1 MLAST
6 PLIPG
11 RAQLTLASTLMQHA
25 KLLLSAGCILASAAP
40 PLFAQGFDG
49 VIQFVSYENH
59 PEHPDT
65 MTQMTK
71 GNKVRL
77 EGMGKGGAMIIN
89 GTNRIIVIPEQ
100 KQYMELP
107 MDLGEKATAGES
119 AKHHGVAVKTGKTEN
134 VAGIPCEDWHYKGT
148 DDDGKAQEGDVCVA
162 QGAGFMLN
170 RLAGGVTEHMFDEG
184 GQAFNQAMKNGG
196 GLMKATNN
204 GKVSFVAVKAQATS
218 LPDAMFAPPAGYT
231 KMDVPHMGPRH
242 KP

>member
-1 MLAST
+1 
-6 PLIPG
+6 
-11 RAQLTLASTLMQHA
+11 MQRA
-25 KLLLSAGCILASAAP
+25 KLLFAAGCLLVPVAP

-59 PEHPDT
+59 PDHPDT

-71 GNKVRL
+71 GNKVRF
-77 EGMGKGGAMIIN
+77 EGMGRGGAMIMN
-89 GTNRIIVIPEQ
+89 GTSRIVVIPEQ

-107 MDLGEKATAGES
+107 ADFGGKAAAKES
-119 AKHHGVAVKTGKTEN
+119 AKHHGVAVKTGKTET

-170 RLAGGVTEHMFDEG
+170 RLAGGITDNMFSEG
-184 GQAFNQAMKNGG
+184 GQAFSDAMKNGG

-204 GKVSFVAVKAQATS
+204 GKVAFVAVKAQATS

-231 KMDVPHMGPRH
+231 KMDMSQMAMPH